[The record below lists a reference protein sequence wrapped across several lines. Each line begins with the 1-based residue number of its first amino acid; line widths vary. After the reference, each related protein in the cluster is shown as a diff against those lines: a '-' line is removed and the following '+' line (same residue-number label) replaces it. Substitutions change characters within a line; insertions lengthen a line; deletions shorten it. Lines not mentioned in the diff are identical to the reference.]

1 MASVPDAST
10 ATAAVGFTA
19 EVAAKR
25 AAAPSWSTIAGT
37 FDKMGGTAE
46 RNAKGKIVGYRYPRP
61 KNDEERVRINN
72 AVYEMWHPHRRVS
85 TELGMERS
93 ARAEVTTLV
102 DRRTGR
108 RRTVRAQSAAKVARK
123 AGMVEPM
130 RYRGKRLMVSDAN
143 GVLWKRVGEEEWAR
157 V

>member
-1 MASVPDAST
+1 MTMRD
-10 ATAAVGFTA
+10 FIKNNR
-19 EVAAKR
+19 EELDECIQR
-25 AAAPSWSTIAGT
+25 ACPGA
-37 FDKMGGTAE
+37 
-46 RNAKGKIVGYRYPRP
+46 P